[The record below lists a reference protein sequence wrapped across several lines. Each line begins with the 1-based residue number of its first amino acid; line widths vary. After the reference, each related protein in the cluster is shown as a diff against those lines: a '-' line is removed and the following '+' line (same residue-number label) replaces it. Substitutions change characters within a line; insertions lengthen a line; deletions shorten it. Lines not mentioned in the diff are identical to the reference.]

1 MGMRTLVDLPD
12 EHLEGLS
19 QLGRRRGVSRAKI
32 IREAVRDYLEQHTG
46 ASDDEAYGLWGAGED
61 GLEYQQRLRSE
72 W

>member
-1 MGMRTLVDLPD
+1 MRMRTLVDLPD
-12 EHLEGLS
+12 EDLEGLT

-32 IREAVRDYLEQHTG
+32 IRQAVRDYLQRHTG
-46 ASDDEAYGLWGAGED
+46 ASDDEAFGLWGAGED

>member
-1 MGMRTLVDLPD
+1 MLVDLPD
-12 EHLEGLS
+12 EDLESLI

-32 IREAVRDYLEQHTG
+32 IREAVRDYLEKHIG
-46 ASDDEAYGLWGAGED
+46 AADDEAYGLWGAGED